1 MKAVLISIQPPHT
14 DNIFELIKGIEWRTK
29 PLPTGKHY
37 CYETK
42 NGGGCGKVIGEFT
55 IWRVKGYKNVSHIPV
70 NYIDLGCVPRE
81 FLMTYSKGKR
91 IYANFIVNP
100 IRYDK
105 PKELR
110 EFRSYNVSTYIDEEF
125 GLPMPTHEIKR
136 PPQSWCYVE
145 ELR

>member
-14 DNIFELIKGIEWRTK
+14 DNIFDLLKGIEWRTK
-29 PLPTGKHY
+29 PLPTGKYY

-55 IWRVKGYKNVSHIPV
+55 IWQIKGYKNASHIPV
-70 NYIDLGCVPRE
+70 NYIDFGCVPRE

-110 EFRSYNVSTYIDEEF
+110 EFSKYGFDRFV
-125 GLPMPTHEIKR
+125 PWKR
-136 PPQSWCYVE
+136 PPQSWAYCE
-145 ELR
+145 ELK